1 MTIMIFSLKKLTG
14 QMASAKKEKENL
26 KKRKNK
32 AHENEVKDPFE
43 DLIQASDRRNKILQA
58 KNQ

>member
-1 MTIMIFSLKKLTG
+1 MIISLKELTG

-32 AHENEVKDPFE
+32 LP
-43 DLIQASDRRNKILQA
+43 
-58 KNQ
+58 